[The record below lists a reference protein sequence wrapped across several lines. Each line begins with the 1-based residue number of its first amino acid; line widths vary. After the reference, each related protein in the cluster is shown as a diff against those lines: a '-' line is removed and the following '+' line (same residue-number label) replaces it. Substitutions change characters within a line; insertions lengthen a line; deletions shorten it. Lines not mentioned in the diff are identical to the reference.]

1 MNAKEMLD
9 RLAELYAQ
17 RDLAE
22 LDKKHLIDQVLTPE
36 IKAQI
41 EDIEIEF
48 GARTEAINTTADEL
62 EKQIKDY
69 VKRLGETAKGDHVMA
84 VFNRGRISWDNRKL
98 EGMMSLIPQL
108 AEARKEGEPSV
119 SIRRMG

>member
-9 RLAELYAQ
+9 KLAELYAQ

-22 LDKKHLIDQVLTPE
+22 MDKKNLIDQVLTPE

-48 GARTEAINTTADEL
+48 ADKTEAINTTAEEL
-62 EKQIKDY
+62 ENQIKEL
-69 VKRLGETAKGDHVMA
+69 VKQLGETTKGDHIMA
-84 VFNRGRISWDNRKL
+84 VFNKGRVSWDNRKL